1 MDNKNKLNKGGKCKA
16 PVFGKHSPYIFIVLT
31 VLALNLVAFIFLT
44 STDYGDE
51 KKVNKISIANSDAQ
65 DNSYNNENSEDNGYL
80 SINSELEIFQYLV
93 RHTKLNHTTAFK
105 WAGAIDQEC
114 RKYDIDPFLI
124 LAVIKVESEFKRKA
138 VSNKG
143 AVGLMQLMPST
154 ARYIA
159 KKYKIPF
166 KYKGQQSLY
175 DPLMNIKLGIA
186 YLDYLENRYGNMEY
200 ALWSYNHGPKRYK
213 EVKKKFKRSKPY
225 YVKQVM
231 NFKRFLESERAVI
244 GES

>member
-1 MDNKNKLNKGGKCKA
+1 MKKNKIDLLSVLNKDVILGSKMTC
-16 PVFGKHSPYIFIVLT
+16 SLIVLAI
-31 VLALNLVAFIFLT
+31 LFLNLTAFSILT
-44 STDYGDE
+44 TTDYGNDGIDSNNAALSESKTE
-51 KKVNKISIANSDAQ
+51 KIEEQDSD
-65 DNSYNNENSEDNGYL
+65 SFV
-80 SINSELEIFQYLV
+80 SINPELEIFQYML
-93 RHTKLNHTTAFK
+93 RHTNVSHTAALK
-105 WAGAIDQEC
+105 WAHVINKEC
-114 RKYDIDPFLI
+114 KKYDIDPFLV

-154 ARYIA
+154 AKYVA

-166 KYKGQQSLY
+166 KYKGPKSLY
-175 DPLMNIKLGIA
+175 EPVINIKLGIA

-213 EVKKKFKRSKPY
+213 EVKRRFKRSKPY

-231 NFKRFLESERAVI
+231 NYKNFLQSEK
-244 GES
+244 ELL